1 MTDKK
6 DDGYGYTREVQAA
19 PMIAPS
25 VDYLPP
31 VPKSDRP
38 KVGLIGC
45 GGITEQHLKAYLKSG
60 YEVAAFC
67 DIDRERAEQR
77 RDDNFPE
84 AMVTTDHRE
93 ILVRDDIE
101 VVDIATHPAV
111 RTGLIEEALHAG
123 KHVLSQKPFVLD
135 LDDGER
141 LVRLAEEK
149 GRKLAVNQNGRWAP
163 HFSYIREAVKDG
175 VIGDLSFVDCAVH
188 WDHNW
193 TAGTPFDEIH
203 HLILYDFSIHWFDF
217 VQTLVGDQGADTV
230 YATVGQSTGQ
240 KAKPPLIAQVVVTW
254 PTFRA
259 SLDFNGN
266 CLHGA
271 TDRTVVSGAKGTL
284 ISDGPGLMEQ
294 EVTLVN
300 ESGRASPNLEGHWF
314 PDGMCGTMGELL
326 CAIEEDREPSH
337 SARNNLKSLELAFA
351 AVASADTGQPVKVGT
366 VRKLTEI

>member
-1 MTDKK
+1 MSDKK
-6 DDGYGYTREVQAA
+6 DDGYGYTREQEAGQMTA
-19 PMIAPS
+19 PA
-25 VDYLPP
+25 VDYRSP
-31 VPKSDRP
+31 VPKDYQP
-38 KVGLIGC
+38 KIGLIGC
-45 GGITEQHLKAYLKSG
+45 GGITEQHLKAYIKSG
-60 YEVAAFC
+60 YEVVAFC

-77 RDDNFPE
+77 RDDTYPN

-93 ILVRDDIE
+93 ILARDDIE

-111 RTGLIEEALHAG
+111 RVGLIEEALEAG

-141 LVRLAEEK
+141 LIRLADAK
-149 GRKLAVNQNGRWAP
+149 GLKLAVNQNGRWAP
-163 HFSYIREAVKDG
+163 HFSYIREAVRDG

-193 TAGTPFDEIH
+193 TAGTTFDEIH

-217 VQTLVGDQGADTV
+217 VQTLAGGERAESV

-240 KAKPPLIAQVVVTW
+240 RAKPPLVAQVMATW
-254 PTFRA
+254 PGFRA

-271 TDRTVVSGAKGTL
+271 TDRTVISGSTGTL

-294 EVTLVN
+294 AVTLIN
-300 ESGRASPNLEGHWF
+300 EKGRASPDLEGHWF

-351 AVASADTGQPVKVGT
+351 AVASADTGKPVKVGS
-366 VRKLTEI
+366 VRKLT